1 MNHLLRAASLP
12 VLASLLAFPLAA
24 QPVQPAAPAASAQP
38 LPARPALEGYQPF
51 DDGTPVPWRQ
61 ANDTVGRIGGWKAYA
76 REAQGEPAAPTS
88 NATPAPA
95 APADPHA
102 GHKH

>member
-12 VLASLLAFPLAA
+12 LIASLLALPLAA
-24 QPVQPAAPAASAQP
+24 QPVPPAAIPASAQP
-38 LPARPALEGYQPF
+38 QPAPSAMEGYQPF
-51 DDGTPVPWRQ
+51 DDGKPVPWKQ

-76 REAQGEPAAPTS
+76 REAQGEPAAKP
-88 NATPAPA
+88 AAPA
-95 APADPHA
+95 ASTPADPHA